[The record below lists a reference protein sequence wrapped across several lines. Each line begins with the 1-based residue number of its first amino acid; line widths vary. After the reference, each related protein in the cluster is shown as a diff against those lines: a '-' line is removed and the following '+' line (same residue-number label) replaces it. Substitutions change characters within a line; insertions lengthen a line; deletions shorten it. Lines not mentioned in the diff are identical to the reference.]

1 MSRPPIRAAE
11 YVKRRTV
18 SRLGRRVAG
27 SATVRLRAI
36 AFISVEQRT
45 PGNLDP
51 AEWEILRRV
60 TDLIKQNAD

>member
-1 MSRPPIRAAE
+1 MWA
-11 YVKRRTV
+11 
-18 SRLGRRVAG
+18 GRQRFAYGPLPRDV
-27 SATVRLRAI
+27 
-36 AFISVEQRT
+36 FISVEQRT